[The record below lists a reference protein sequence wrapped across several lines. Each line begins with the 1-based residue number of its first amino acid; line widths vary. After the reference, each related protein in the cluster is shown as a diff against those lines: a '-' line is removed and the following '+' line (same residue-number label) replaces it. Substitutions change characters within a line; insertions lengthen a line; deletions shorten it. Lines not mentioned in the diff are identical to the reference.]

1 MTKQSKIEADTAAQ
15 MIEYVPLTDLYLSDL
30 NPRKE
35 ASEEGVALLA
45 ESLVTCGLIQNIAGL
60 RDDAGKVGIVAGGR
74 RLRALS
80 IAVAARP
87 DLALVPVQMA
97 PTPLVAEEWANA
109 ENAAREELNAVD
121 EVRAYGKMANKGSDI
136 ARISQAFGVNE
147 AHVRRRLALA
157 GLPCPVLDAVKAG
170 EISQG
175 IAKAMTVSDDA
186 AKILEVLERAS
197 SGWMNEYQVKTLLKP
212 DAADGDSRE
221 ARFVGLEAYE
231 AAGGIVSK
239 DLFEDET
246 LLNNPDILER
256 LFAEKLEDAATQIQ
270 QDEGWSW
277 VMTTE
282 NSNPFW
288 YELQRD
294 HGFARVYKEEGVLTG
309 EQSERYDALAELA
322 EGDVLDEA
330 GQVELAALEA
340 ITEGG
345 YTDEQKRYSGI
356 MVHVSHSGE
365 ISVTYGLVRKDDQA
379 MAISHGIIEEPK
391 HMNSADQKKVKPA
404 FSQKFIDDMTAI
416 RLASVQTALLVKPEY
431 VLDLFAFAVSPAS
444 VYHNDLFGFGYNATE
459 RNAPEIDD
467 EFRLDPRLGGK
478 RDEDAE
484 QAHKA
489 FQAMAENGKSGA
501 FAAFREAGKKTR
513 NGAITAFLARA
524 FKTQGNDFMAE
535 IEAEIGA
542 DMRSIWTPTA
552 ENCFKRLKG
561 PQLDD
566 LYKDLLDLHV
576 DTDDYR
582 AFSKSKKGEKNEAM
596 HKLFSD
602 PKHQTLC
609 RVTAEQKT
617 RIDVWVPN
625 CFE

>member
-35 ASEEGVALLA
+35 ASEEGIALLA

-74 RLRALS
+74 RLRALT

-109 ENAAREELNAVD
+109 ENAAREELDAVD
-121 EVRAYGKMANKGSDI
+121 EVRAYGKMADKGSDI

-170 EISQG
+170 DISQG

-186 AKILEVLERAS
+186 AKILEVLERAT

-231 AAGGIVSK
+231 AAGGTVSK

-256 LFAEKLEDAATQIQ
+256 LFAEKLEDAATQMQ
-270 QDEGWSW
+270 QAEGWAW

-282 NSNPFW
+282 DSNPFW

-294 HGFARVYKEEGVLTG
+294 HGFARVYKEEGVLSE
-309 EQSERYDALAELA
+309 EQGERYDELAELA
-322 EGDVLDEA
+322 DGKALDDEGK
-330 GQVELAALEA
+330 ALGA
-340 ITEGG
+340 ITEGE

-356 MVHVSHSGE
+356 MVHVFHNGE
-365 ISVTYGLVRKDDQA
+365 INVTRGLVRKADQA
-379 MAISHGIIEEPK
+379 MAIANGIIEEPK
-391 HMNSADQKKVKPA
+391 HTNSAGQDKVKPA
-404 FSQKFIDDMTAI
+404 FSQKFMDDMTAI
-416 RLASVQTALLVKPEY
+416 RLASVQTALLEKPEY

-444 VYHNDLFGFGYNATE
+444 GYHNDLFGFGYGGTE

-467 EFRLDPRLGGK
+467 GFTLDPRLGGE

-484 QAHKA
+484 NAHEA
-489 FQAMAENGKSGA
+489 FQNMAENGKISA
-501 FAAFREAGKKTR
+501 FAAFRAAGKKTR
-513 NGAITAFLARA
+513 IGEITAFLSRA
-524 FKTQGNDFMAE
+524 FKTQGNDFMVE
-535 IEAEIGA
+535 IAQEIGA
-542 DMRSIWTPTA
+542 DMRAIWTPTA
-552 ENCFKRLKG
+552 TNCFKRLKG
-561 PQLDD
+561 QQLDG

-582 AFSKSKKGEKNEAM
+582 AFAKSKKGEKNEAM

-602 PKHQTLC
+602 PKHQKLC
-609 RVTAEQKT
+609 RVTAEQKA
-617 RIDVWVPN
+617 RIDAWVPN